1 MCRLRIVVTA
11 LLCLSVPSGA
21 VNVVVDLRNGD
32 RLTGQLITQETNH
45 IVVTTSWGGSL
56 EIPIPAI
63 AGLRTTEGEVLIKPP
78 PATAPPPSTPP
89 ETVPPPK
96 PVTAQ
101 VAAAAP
107 KYWKTRFNLGLNLV
121 YGATDS
127 QTYYGTLSLT
137 YERPYRA
144 SPKKFFRN
152 VFDYAVN
159 YGETQGT
166 ESANNMSG
174 TDKTDWDVGNRLYV
188 YNLGAMGYDDVR
200 KIDLYYS
207 IGPGAG
213 YHLFTRPKWVMNL
226 ESGLSYQVQE
236 RSAGGDVESLYLR
249 LADDL
254 TWKISP
260 RTTFTQKYEFFQNLE
275 SFDQFRFQL
284 NANLSYELWQGVS
297 LNLTALDLYDTDP
310 APGTDN
316 NELQIR
322 TSLGVSC

>member
-1 MCRLRIVVTA
+1 
-11 LLCLSVPSGA
+11 LLGLGTSAGA

-32 RLTGQLITQETNH
+32 HLTGQLVAQETNH
-45 IVVTTSWGGSL
+45 IVVTTSWGGAL
-56 EIPIPAI
+56 DIPISAI
-63 AGLRTTEGEVLIKPP
+63 GGLRTQEGDVLIKSAPATVAVPTTTPAGNAPP
-78 PATAPPPSTPP
+78 PKSATAP
-89 ETVPPPK
+89 V
-96 PVTAQ
+96 
-101 VAAAAP
+101 VAATP
-107 KYWKTRFNLGLNLV
+107 KHWKAHFNLGLNLV

-127 QTYYGTLSLT
+127 QLYYGTLSLT
-137 YERPYRA
+137 YERPYLA
-144 SPKKFFRN
+144 NPKKYFRN

-159 YGETQGT
+159 YGETAGT

-174 TDKTDWDVGNRLYV
+174 TDKTDLDVGERLYV
-188 YNLGAMGYDDVR
+188 YNLGAVGYDDVR

-207 IGPGAG
+207 VGPGAG

-236 RSAGGDVESLYLR
+236 RSAGGNVESLYLR
-249 LADDL
+249 LADDV

-275 SFDQFRFQL
+275 NFDQFRFAL
-284 NANLSYELWQGVS
+284 NANLSYALWQGIS

-310 APGTDN
+310 APGVDK

-322 TSLGVSC
+322 TSLGISF